1 MQSPAPPPTRGTLE
15 VPALS
20 TSRGSCC
27 RPQARVTQSSRRSLN
42 GVIEQMEKFS
52 SSLNELSSRVEASHL
67 TTAQER
73 ELGIRQQD
81 KQLRGTVWAVSLLP
95 ATSGGRWAGSERPV
109 DCPQHYRRGWA
120 GSSGTRRKS
129 GADSRRSSGRWRP
142 A

>member
-20 TSRGSCC
+20 PSRGSCC
-27 RPQARVTQSSRRSLN
+27 RPQAGVTQSSLRSLN

-81 KQLRGTVWAVSLLP
+81 EQLRGTVWAVSLLP
-95 ATSGGRWAGSERPV
+95 ATSGGV
-109 DCPQHYRRGWA
+109 V
-120 GSSGTRRKS
+120 
-129 GADSRRSSGRWRP
+129 GRQ
-142 A
+142 